1 MIETEHPGCEKWTSN
16 WSLLADIEAEMLE
29 GGTLVG
35 AVYVLHIGASGIYIS
50 EYIFH
55 ICKEIQKKI
64 YYAKSFILYFSK
76 VHLVDFGEILT
87 FKNS

>member
-16 WSLLADIEAEMLE
+16 WSLLADIEAEKLE

-35 AVYVLHIGASGIYIS
+35 AVYVLHIGAYIS

-55 ICKEIQKKI
+55 ICKEIQIKDILCKI
-64 YYAKSFILYFSK
+64 FHFIFLKSAFSR
-76 VHLVDFGEILT
+76 FWGNFNI
-87 FKNS
+87 